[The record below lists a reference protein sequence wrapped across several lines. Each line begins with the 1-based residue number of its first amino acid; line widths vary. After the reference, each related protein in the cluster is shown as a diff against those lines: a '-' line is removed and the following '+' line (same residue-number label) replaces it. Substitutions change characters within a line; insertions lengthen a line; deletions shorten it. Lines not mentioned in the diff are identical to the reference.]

1 MTEPEDKGYTVEDRR
16 FLHKSEELWA
26 AFETAGIPCQK
37 LY

>member
-1 MTEPEDKGYTVEDRR
+1 MQWAMDDSF